1 MRALLALVAAVLAAG
16 CASSTG
22 PAAHAGARA
31 VVTERDFKIAAP
43 RHIRPGEVRFAVRNR
58 GPVAHE
64 LIVVKLSGSAL
75 PMRRDGMTVD
85 EDAVESRTAFALE
98 PEPAGKL
105 SEVRTR
111 LTPGRYELFCNMAGH
126 YRGGM
131 HTVLD
136 VG

>member
-1 MRALLALVAAVLAAG
+1 MRALLALVAAVLVAG
-16 CASSTG
+16 CASSAG
-22 PAAHAGARA
+22 PAANGPTAAS
-31 VVTERDFKIAAP
+31 VTERDFRIAAP
-43 RHIRPGEVRFAVRNR
+43 RHVKAGDVTLSVRNR

-85 EDAVESRTAFALE
+85 EEAVEKRTALALE
-98 PEPAGKL
+98 PQRAGTVSRVRLQL
-105 SEVRTR
+105 S
-111 LTPGRYELFCNMAGH
+111 PGRYALFCNMAGH

>member
-1 MRALLALVAAVLAAG
+1 MRALLALVVAVLAAG
-16 CASSTG
+16 CATSPG
-22 PAAHAGARA
+22 PAANAGATA
-31 VVTERDFKIAAP
+31 SVTERDFHIAAP
-43 RHIRPGEVRFAVRNR
+43 RHIRAGDVRLAVRNR

-64 LIVVKLSGSAL
+64 LIVVKLSGSSL

-85 EDAVESRTAFALE
+85 EDAVEARTAFALE
-98 PEPAGKL
+98 PQPAGTVSRL
-105 SEVRTR
+105 RMR

-131 HTVLD
+131 RTELD